1 MLSDD
6 KKNFALTAMAGVLC
20 LSAAVVA
27 RDFLGRG
34 IWFDEALTILE
45 FAVWPDSLPGVYL
58 NYSIPNNHIL
68 YSMLMRLWLDNVA
81 CFFSF
86 SNPILRLPSLLCG
99 MLFLLSSLLLWRR
112 HCSAFSCFIVLL
124 AFSASPLF
132 AIYATAVRGY
142 IFSMIAVSLAIAAA
156 LAACENRKYAY
167 AGYWMAALFAVGV
180 MPNNVVAIFA
190 ASLLPFIL
198 GKLPLGARNVAKYS
212 LAPFACLL
220 LFYLPILPKFIRVL
234 SIKEG
239 WTSNFAAMLAF
250 YLSTALV
257 FIVPLGLSL
266 PSVFRRGRSA
276 RPGIALCAVV
286 FALPSLF
293 FVLRNPSPFP
303 RTFLCI
309 LPVWMFLFAAGISR
323 LEERLHARLPA
334 KAAHLLLFAAA
345 LLCAGAASAIFAAR
359 DSLSSIVSRGGQD
372 DFFSPYFMRKD
383 FNPDRTVERLVALSE
398 KQDGLVFA
406 DIGSDYPSL
415 TFSAKR
421 FGLGDGFIVHDRPK
435 ARVEKFPVLDMPPH
449 AFVVADGECPAKATC
464 ERFGLVLE
472 GEEDGGGLKQRIF
485 RARRASA
492 R

>member
-6 KKNFALTAMAGVLC
+6 KKNLVLTAMAGVLC

-68 YSMLMRLWLDNVA
+68 YSMLMRLWLNSVA

-132 AIYATAVRGY
+132 AIYATATRGY
-142 IFSMIAVSLAIAAA
+142 IFSMLAVSLAIAAV
-156 LAACENRKYAY
+156 LVSCENRKAAY
-167 AGYWMAALFAVGV
+167 AGYWMASLVAVGI

-190 ASLLPFIL
+190 VSLLPFVL
-198 GKLPLGARNVAKYS
+198 GKLSLGAGNLAKYS
-212 LAPFACLL
+212 LVPFACLL

-239 WTSNFAAMLAF
+239 WTSNSAAMLSF
-250 YLSTALV
+250 HLSTLLV

-276 RPGIALCAVV
+276 RSAAALWAVV

-293 FVLRNPSPFP
+293 FLFRTPSPFP

-323 LEERLHARLPA
+323 MEERIRASFPA
-334 KAAHLLLFAAA
+334 KAAHLILFAAA
-345 LLCAGAASAIFAAR
+345 LLCAGAASVVFAAR
-359 DSLSSIVSRGGQD
+359 DSLSNIVSRGGQD
-372 DFFSPYFMRKD
+372 DFFSPYFTRKD
-383 FNPDRTVERLVALSE
+383 FNPDRTVERLIELSG
-398 KQDGLVFA
+398 KQEGLVFA
-406 DIGSDYPSL
+406 DIGSDHPSL

-421 FGLGDGFIVHDRPK
+421 FGLGDGFIVHDRPR
-435 ARVEKFPVLDMPPH
+435 ARVEKFPVSDMHPH
-449 AFVVADGECPAKATC
+449 AFIVAEGEYSAKATC
-464 ERFGLVLE
+464 ERFGLVLA
-472 GEEDGGGLKQRIF
+472 GEEEGGGLKQRIF
-485 RARRASA
+485 RARCTSA